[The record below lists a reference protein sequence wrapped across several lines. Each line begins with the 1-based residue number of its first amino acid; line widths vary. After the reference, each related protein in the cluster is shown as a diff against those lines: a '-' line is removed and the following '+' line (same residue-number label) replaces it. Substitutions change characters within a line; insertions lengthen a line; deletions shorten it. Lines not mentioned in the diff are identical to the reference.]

1 MTFLKVL
8 VSINNLTVDDFV
20 RILTEP
26 DNAIVK
32 QCKAQLAPVELQITD
47 CALRRIAQ
55 LAIERGTG
63 ARGLNATMHALLREA
78 KYEIPG
84 SDIEAGKLDYYT
96 GSSNVKYTFTFIPI
110 PLKVLAE

>member
-1 MTFLKVL
+1 MTFVKVL

-84 SDIEAGKLDYYT
+84 SDIEAGKLDC
-96 GSSNVKYTFTFIPI
+96 
-110 PLKVLAE
+110 